1 MVFRMSI
8 MNPLLAV
15 VFCAALR
22 LTADVVAAASTRQ
35 SGAPLDASI
44 QNEADRAVS
53 QSVLWLC
60 AQQRADGSWGGES
73 NRVRLTAMALCAL
86 KASRL
91 PAAADPVNRAALW
104 LGNTAT
110 NRIEALDTQAWRLLA
125 LVLVL
130 PETKDRAALVR
141 DLESQAPAPTARTPD
156 WLLWFWRETVAAAGL
171 GSPPRPDVAASNRL
185 AQVAA
190 DWPVKLTGNAGAWQL
205 ARLVNQAGGG
215 QLVKDGAPLDWRTD
229 MARQVISTQRRDP
242 VNGGY
247 WNAHDP
253 DAKLEETALG
263 ILLLLEL

>member
-22 LTADVVAAASTRQ
+22 LNADVVAASIRQ
-35 SGAPLDASI
+35 SGAPLDTSI
-44 QNEADRAVS
+44 QNEVDRAVS

-73 NRVRLTAMALCAL
+73 NRVRLTAMVLCAL
-86 KASRL
+86 NASRL
-91 PAAADPVNRAALW
+91 PAASEPGNRAALW
-104 LGNTAT
+104 LGSTAT
-110 NRIEALDTQAWRLLA
+110 NRIGALDTQAWRLLA

-130 PETKDRAALVR
+130 PETKDRTALLR
-141 DLESQAPAPTARTPD
+141 DLEGQAPAPTAHTPD
-156 WLLWFWRETVAAAGL
+156 WLRWFWRETVAAAGL
-171 GSPPRPDVAASNRL
+171 GSPPQPDVAASNRL

-190 DWPVKLTGNAGAWQL
+190 DWPVNPASNASAWPL
-205 ARLVNQAGGG
+205 ARLVNRAGGG
-215 QLVKDGAPLDWRTD
+215 QLVKDGVPLDWRTD
-229 MARQVISTQRRDP
+229 MARQVIGTQRRDP

-247 WNAHDP
+247 WNAQDL
-253 DAKLEETALG
+253 DGKLEETALG